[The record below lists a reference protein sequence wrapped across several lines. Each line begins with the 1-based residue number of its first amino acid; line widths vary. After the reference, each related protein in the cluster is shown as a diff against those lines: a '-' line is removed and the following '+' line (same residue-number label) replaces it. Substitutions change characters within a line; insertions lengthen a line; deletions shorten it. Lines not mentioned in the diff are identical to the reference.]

1 MTTPNTDSAPAAPA
15 APSDFIRDIVAADLQ
30 SGRHSQ
36 IHTRFP
42 PEPNGYLHIG
52 HAKSICLN
60 FGIAHEFG
68 GVCNLRMDD
77 TNPTKEDVE
86 YVDSIQADV
95 NWLIAGWADG
105 QLGLKSKGQTA
116 KGVTSNGR
124 EDFLLAPVVPGAASP
139 AAGLEP
145 FYASDYFAQIYA
157 YAVQLVKQGHA
168 YVCDLSPGDVDT
180 HRGSPDR
187 PGTDSPFRNRSV
199 EENLD
204 LFQRMK
210 AGEPL
215 EDLAVK
221 LVTGFS
227 YGAKTGRGALG
238 FTRQFNDPITR
249 LEMDD
254 VRSAYRRLSAQE
266 HRLGDGAGRRAG
278 DSATQPPAQLGL
290 PEVGAADAPQLGVV
304 HGPGRKAGPV
314 QDDLGVDD
322 GGESRASWE
331 ASLLDRPRDAPRAD
345 GGDVGLAAGQYPTQ
359 EAGGCVETGRG
370 FDFR

>member
-1 MTTPNTDSAPAAPA
+1 MSNAGREPGYVVIHRQVMSSAVWGLPDAQFKAWVALLFAANFEDSTALVAGRSVTIPRGSALTTIRSLADRARVSKGVVERALTAFRALGMVTFTDLGPGTKGGTTVRLTNVLNYQKFQDAPRREQDSHGVNLGVHLITASPTEKRAAKDAAPKA
-15 APSDFIRDIVAADLQ
+15 SP
-30 SGRHSQ
+30 
-36 IHTRFP
+36 FP
-42 PEPNGYLHIG
+42 PAFWRLLKHFSCPPLD
-52 HAKSICLN
+52 
-60 FGIAHEFG
+60 
-68 GVCNLRMDD
+68 R
-77 TNPTKEDVE
+77 
-86 YVDSIQADV
+86 ADK
-95 NWLIAGWADG
+95 G
-105 QLGLKSKGQTA
+105 QLL
-116 KGVTSNGR
+116 
-124 EDFLLAPVVPGAASP
+124 
-139 AAGLEP
+139 
-145 FYASDYFAQIYA
+145 
-157 YAVQLVKQGHA
+157 
-168 YVCDLSPGDVDT
+168 
-180 HRGSPDR
+180 
-187 PGTDSPFRNRSV
+187 
-199 EENLD
+199 
-204 LFQRMK
+204 QRMK